1 MSVSLWI
8 GVEVRTL
15 ELEAGEPQP
24 PAGMAVRD
32 QVALGALTATYPP
45 ELVDQVLAAT
55 GRVEQ
60 RRRLLPAR
68 VMVYYA
74 LALALFAGVGY
85 EEVMRCL
92 VHGLGW
98 ARPQRGRSRRTWP
111 AWHVPGA
118 SAIAEARARLGSE
131 PLRVLF
137 ARAVVPLATPATP
150 GAWYRTWRVCAI
162 DGTCLEVAD
171 TPANDQVFGR
181 PGSGRGD
188 RHAAFPQVRLVGLVE
203 CGTHAILDAEVA
215 GISAGGELRL
225 VPLLARSL
233 QSGMLVVCDRG
244 ILGADL
250 WRTLTATGAELLWR
264 AKTNAVLPVDQ
275 TLADGSYLSRIHP
288 ARDRHR
294 HADPTVVRVVEYRL
308 DDGGRAQATD
318 TVYRL
323 VTSILDP
330 AAAPAVELAGLY
342 AQRWEI
348 ETALGELKTH
358 QRGPG
363 AILRSRTPD
372 GVLQEVWAYLLIHY
386 ALRRLMHQAALD
398 QALDPDR
405 VSFTHTI
412 RIIRRQVLTQ
422 AAFSP

>member
-1 MSVSLWI
+1 M
-8 GVEVRTL
+8 
-15 ELEAGEPQP
+15 
-24 PAGMAVRD
+24 
-32 QVALGALTATYPP
+32 
-45 ELVDQVLAAT
+45 
-55 GRVEQ
+55 
-60 RRRLLPAR
+60 
-68 VMVYYA
+68 
-74 LALALFAGVGY
+74 
-85 EEVMRCL
+85 
-92 VHGLGW
+92 
-98 ARPQRGRSRRTWP
+98 
-111 AWHVPGA
+111 
-118 SAIAEARARLGSE
+118 
-131 PLRVLF
+131 
-137 ARAVVPLATPATP
+137 
-150 GAWYRTWRVCAI
+150 
-162 DGTCLEVAD
+162 
-171 TPANDQVFGR
+171 
-181 PGSGRGD
+181 
-188 RHAAFPQVRLVGLVE
+188 
-203 CGTHAILDAEVA
+203 
-215 GISAGGELRL
+215 
-225 VPLLARSL
+225 
-233 QSGMLVVCDRG
+233 
-244 ILGADL
+244 
-250 WRTLTATGAELLWR
+250 
-264 AKTNAVLPVDQ
+264 
-275 TLADGSYLSRIHP
+275 
-288 ARDRHR
+288 
-294 HADPTVVRVVEYRL
+294 RVVEYRL